1 MDIDGRINTDKL
13 ENKISSIYE
22 NLIYYYNLS
31 INRRKSNFN
40 KTENIF
46 SDLKSFSILEDYD
59 EISSVPTEYK
69 NHLFDF
75 LSDLVKFSEKGS
87 VNYKKYTELV
97 NEYFDDPNSTYHA
110 SQILYILIYKNIEWL
125 KETRIIKKISKN
137 N

>member
-1 MDIDGRINTDKL
+1 MDIDGRINTDKP

-31 INRRKSNFN
+31 INRKKSNFN

-59 EISSVPTEYK
+59 ENSSVPIEYK

-110 SQILYILIYKNIEWL
+110 SQILYIY
-125 KETRIIKKISKN
+125 
-137 N
+137 